1 LFTQAQGACSGLKAL
16 QSGDWCLNA
25 SFSQDVASCDQHK
38 APPNAVTATSMT
50 GTFAFTASTGSLA
63 YGMDVTLQFP
73 LSGIPEGGRIRVLA
87 QSCHTTCTAERCDTG
102 SYAP

>member
-1 LFTQAQGACSGLKAL
+1 MNGL

-25 SFSQDVASCDQHK
+25 SLSQDVASCDQHK
-38 APPNAVTATSMT
+38 APSNAVTATSMT
-50 GTFAFTASTGSLA
+50 GNFTFAPSAGTLT

-73 LSGIPEGGRIRVLA
+73 ISGIPEGGRIRVLA
-87 QSCHTTCTAERCDTG
+87 QACHTTCTAEPCDTG